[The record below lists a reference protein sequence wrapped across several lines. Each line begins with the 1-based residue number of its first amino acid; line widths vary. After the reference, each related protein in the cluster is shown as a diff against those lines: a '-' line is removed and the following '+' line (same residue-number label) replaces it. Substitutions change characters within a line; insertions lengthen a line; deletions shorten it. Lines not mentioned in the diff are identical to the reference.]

1 MVHKQIVN
9 NGSNFTKAG
18 IQYSALRTVHVTTS
32 AHGASLVVLGHP
44 FAASSQLVLAGS
56 QLVLADSQLVLEGSL
71 LDYDLQV
78 GKLQGNN
85 QGLLWGNQELVDA
98 MYSAK
103 NQLVGNWG

>member
-44 FAASSQLVLAGS
+44 FAASS